1 MKKGKVFTK
10 SQIALAVMVLAL
22 GAAVW
27 LNMKYSSSLETTGD
41 TSSKYLGDT
50 QYVGSVSDS
59 SAVQTAGDAQQSD
72 YFTTAK
78 ADREEA
84 LKAAQ
89 EQIDETLKSESATAE
104 DKKAM
109 QALSAALAKRIEAQ
123 TNIENLLKAKGFD
136 EALAVISDDSVDI
149 VVRSDGLLASETL
162 QIQEIAVAQSGAQLS
177 DIKII
182 PVK

>member
-10 SQIALAVMVLAL
+10 SQLALAVMVLAL

-27 LNMKYSSSLETTGD
+27 LNMKYSTNLETKD

-50 QYVGSVSDS
+50 QYVGTVSDS
-59 SAVQTAGDAQQSD
+59 SAVQTAGKTEND
-72 YFTTAK
+72 YFVTAK
-78 ADREEA
+78 AEREKA

-89 EQIDETLKSESATAE
+89 EQIEETLKSQTATNE

-109 QALSAALAKRIEAQ
+109 QEKSAALADRMQAQ
-123 TNIENLLKAKGFD
+123 TNIENLLKAKGFS

-149 VVRSDGLLASETL
+149 VVRSEGLLASETL
-162 QIQEIAVAQSGAQLS
+162 QIQEIAVKQSGASLA

>member
-10 SQIALAVMVLAL
+10 SQIALAVMVVAL

-27 LNMKYSSSLETTGD
+27 LNMKYSSGIEAAGD

-50 QYVGSVSDS
+50 QYVGTVSDS
-59 SAVQTAGDAQQSD
+59 SAVQTAGQAQQSD
-72 YFTTAK
+72 YFPTAK
-78 ADREEA
+78 AQREKS
-84 LKAAQ
+84 LKSAQ
-89 EQIDETLKSESATAE
+89 EQIDETLKSASATAE

-109 QALSAALAKRIEAQ
+109 QALSAALVKRMEAQ
-123 TNIENLLKAKGFD
+123 TNIENLLKAKGF
-136 EALAVISDDSVDI
+136 EETLAVISEDSVDI

-162 QIQEIAVAQSGAQLS
+162 QIQEIAVAQSGAPLS

>member
-10 SQIALAVMVLAL
+10 SQLALAVMVLAL

-27 LNMKYSSSLETTGD
+27 LNMKYSTNLETND
-41 TSSKYLGDT
+41 TTSKYLGDT
-50 QYVGSVSDS
+50 QYVGNVSDS
-59 SAVQTAGDAQQSD
+59 SAVETAGKVEEKD
-72 YFTTAK
+72 YFVTAK
-78 ADREEA
+78 AEREKA

-89 EQIDETLKSESATAE
+89 EQIDETLKSQNATSE
-104 DKKAM
+104 DKKEM
-109 QALSAALAKRIEAQ
+109 QKKSAALADRIQAQ
-123 TNIENLLKAKGFD
+123 TNIENLLKAKGFT

-162 QIQEIAVAQSGAQLS
+162 QIQEIAVAQSGATLA

>member
-10 SQIALAVMVLAL
+10 SQLALCVMVLAL

-27 LNMKYSSSLETTGD
+27 LNMKYSSGLETKDNT
-41 TSSKYLGDT
+41 SKYLGDT
-50 QYVGSVSDS
+50 QYVGTLSDT
-59 SAVQTAGDAQQSD
+59 SAVQTAGKAEKDD

-78 ADREEA
+78 AEREKS

-89 EQIDETLKSESATAE
+89 EQIDETLKSQSATAE

-109 QALSAALAKRIEAQ
+109 QTLSAALAKRIEAQ
-123 TNIENLLKAKGFD
+123 ANIENLLKAKGFS

-162 QIQEIAVAQSGAQLS
+162 QIQEIAVAQSGADLS
-177 DIKII
+177 SIKII